1 MIGKEIAHY
10 KILDRL
16 GGGGMGMVY
25 KAEDLRLGRV
35 VALKFLNPELL
46 ANDSL
51 RRRFLHEARAASL
64 IDHPNVCHVYEVDEA
79 DDGRAFMAMS
89 YCEGRSLREV
99 IRAGPVAPREAFSIA
114 FGIAQGLWAAHR
126 RNIVHRD
133 IKPANVSL
141 TDDGFVRIV
150 DFGLALLIGDSR
162 VTTSGVTVGTVAY
175 MSPEQTSGSKVSA
188 NTDIWSL
195 GVTLYELL
203 TGHLPFRGDV
213 NAALVYS
220 IVHEPH
226 TPLPGS
232 IPRPCARIVDR
243 CLEKD
248 PAKRYQTIEELLEDM
263 VKVAQEMGWE
273 SSMASATIAPI
284 LHEKRRRELARRLVV
299 SVAALA
305 VLAGGIYAW
314 REFQRHSM
322 YSTKVRLAVLP
333 FDNLLGAENE
343 AAVDGLSDHV
353 ARVTRWVA
361 RGHASMWSVAYS
373 DVVDAELARPA
384 DAMGAFGVNRII
396 TGDVQRVGNSP
407 RLRLRLAD
415 ARSGRVIHETSLPLD
430 IDASTTLVDSLPLV
444 IGDWFDIDADAMPR
458 GTPWHIRNAV
468 AIRPYLEGLSLQ
480 RRGGK
485 DPALAE
491 RAVTVLET
499 SASRDTSFACAAVA
513 AGNAELTRFRQ
524 THAPEL
530 LRSALRHGRSA
541 RRQAP
546 ALTDASILLGDV
558 FRVSEDPDSAEACY
572 QFAAQEDP
580 NGITPRGRMG
590 SLYASQDRIQE
601 SEREYRHAIETNHD
615 NWIAHRYL
623 GVFYYLQHRPDDA
636 ENAWLEANKLA
647 PHDVL
652 TLSNLGV
659 VHYDRGEWRDAQ
671 RMFLQAFKIHPNCE
685 SCNNVASTLFLDGKY
700 KQAAAYFEMA
710 LTPEYCDSTGHLP
723 WGNLASAL
731 YWIDDQRPR
740 ALQLYRHAILLAEK
754 DLAATPDSPKLIG
767 KLVDYYAMTGDS
779 TRALEMI
786 ERAKPY
792 LEKDDD
798 MMYKVGSACEKIG
811 RRSAAMKHLTN
822 AVRHGYA
829 LPLIQADPILKDLV
843 ANPVFQEMTRT
854 EAVADGASATKNSN

>member
-16 GGGGMGMVY
+16 GGGGMGVVY
-25 KAEDLRLGRV
+25 KAEDLRLGRI

-99 IRAGPVAPREAFSIA
+99 IRAGPAPPREAFSIA

-133 IKPANVSL
+133 IKPANVIL

-203 TGHLPFRGDV
+203 TGRLPFRGDV

-263 VKVAQEMGWE
+263 VNVAQEMGWE

-284 LHEKRRRELARRLVV
+284 LHERRRRILTRRFAVGAAVVLIAVGGWLVRHF
-299 SVAALA
+299 
-305 VLAGGIYAW
+305 VLTPSPYV
-314 REFQRHSM
+314 
-322 YSTKVRLAVLP
+322 TDVRIAVLP
-333 FDNLLGAENE
+333 FDNLLGPENE
-343 AAVDGLSDHV
+343 ALVDGLSDHV
-353 ARVTRWVA
+353 ARVTRWIS
-361 RGHASMWSVAYS
+361 RGHSSMWTVLYIHVIDAQLAKPS
-373 DVVDAELARPA
+373 DAAA
-384 DAMGAFGVNRII
+384 AFGVNRVI
-396 TGDVQRVGNSP
+396 TGDVQRVRSA
-407 RLRLRLAD
+407 LRVHLRLAD
-415 ARSGRVIHETSLPLD
+415 AGSGRVVRESSLPLE
-430 IDASTTLVDSLPLV
+430 STVLVDSLPLLLAS
-444 IGDWFDIDADAMPR
+444 WFDVDPGAMPR
-458 GTPWHIRNAV
+458 GTPWRMHDATELRS
-468 AIRPYLEGLSLQ
+468 YLEGLSLQ
-480 RRGGK
+480 RNGAR

-491 RAVTVLET
+491 RAVTALDAG
-499 SASRDTSFACAAVA
+499 ASRDSACAYAQYA
-513 AGNAELTRFRQ
+513 AGNTALTMFRQ
-524 THAPEL
+524 THNREWL
-530 LRSALRHGRSA
+530 DRALQHGRVA
-541 RRQAP
+541 RRGTP
-546 ALTDASILLGDV
+546 LLTDASILLGDV
-558 FRVSEDPDSAEACY
+558 FQAMDNADSAEACF
-572 QFAAQEDP
+572 QFASKVEPAS
-580 NGITPRGRMG
+580 ITARTRLGDM
-590 SLYASQDRIQE
+590 YVSQDRIEEAE
-601 SEREYRHAIETNHD
+601 SAYLRSVAFNRD
-615 NWIAHRYL
+615 NWIAHRIL
-623 GVFYYLQHRPDDA
+623 GVFYYGQHRLADA
-636 ENAWLEANKLA
+636 AAAWNAGIELA

-659 VHYDRGEWRDAQ
+659 VHYDRGEWREAQ
-671 RMFLQAFKIHPNCE
+671 RMFLQSFKIHPNCQ
-685 SCNNVASTLFLDGKY
+685 SCNNVASTLFLDHKY
-700 KQAAAYFEMA
+700 KQAASYFEMA

-731 YWIDDQRPR
+731 YWMDDQRPR
-740 ALQLYRHAILLAEK
+740 ALQLYRHAIVLAEK
-754 DLAATPDSPKLIG
+754 ELAVKPDSPRLIG
-767 KLVDYYAMTGDS
+767 KLVDYYAMSGDS
-779 TRALEMI
+779 TNALAMI

-792 LEKDDD
+792 LEKDNDI
-798 MMYKVGSACEKIG
+798 MYKVGSAYEKLG
-811 RRSAAMKHLTN
+811 KHSAAIKQLAS

-829 LPLIQADPILKDLV
+829 LTLIQADPVLRDLV
-843 ANPVFQEMTRT
+843 LNPVFQEMTRN
-854 EAVADGASATKNSN
+854 EAVADGASAAKNSH